1 TQCGGE
7 YMLVLDDYRPIV
19 GSSTIDELHV
29 LGSKF
34 AGRTVR
40 NVNSTATGGG
50 VAEILHRMIPLLRE
64 LGVDA
69 KWDVIKGGDSFFW
82 VTKKIHNAL
91 HGAEAGLSPEEISRT
106 FMEKGIITEP
116 TTNPIELGKAVRV
129 YLREKFRHLD
139 MGIVGVNMAVAA
151 TGTVI
156 NVENEGNIRMTKS
169 SPRTLVAVMSP
180 EKVIPTMADA
190 VHMIRILCRNCTG
203 QKISSYVSMD
213 TGPKKTAEIDG
224 PEELFI
230 VVVDNGRSEI
240 YRDPLTRQVLRCIRC
255 GGCLNTCPVY
265 AKIGGYPYGFTY
277 SGPMGQVM
285 NPLLLGLDKTAD
297 LYRACTLCG
306 ACRQICPAGVDHPS
320 LMLAYRERQVASRV
334 RDDKRMSA
342 FIERI
347 GAGLV
352 SLGMSSAA
360 AWNLAARSMKPVM
373 KRLENNGY
381 IRNIPFGLKGWFA
394 CRDLPGM
401 PEKTFH
407 EWWKA
412 KGRKG

>member
-1 TQCGGE
+1 
-7 YMLVLDDYRPIV
+7 
-19 GSSTIDELHV
+19 
-29 LGSKF
+29 
-34 AGRTVR
+34 
-40 NVNSTATGGG
+40 
-50 VAEILHRMIPLLRE
+50 
-64 LGVDA
+64 
-69 KWDVIKGGDSFFW
+69 
-82 VTKKIHNAL
+82 
-91 HGAEAGLSPEEISRT
+91 
-106 FMEKGIITEP
+106 
-116 TTNPIELGKAVRV
+116 
-129 YLREKFRHLD
+129 
-139 MGIVGVNMAVAA
+139 
-151 TGTVI
+151 
-156 NVENEGNIRMTKS
+156 
-169 SPRTLVAVMSP
+169 
-180 EKVIPTMADA
+180 
-190 VHMIRILCRNCTG
+190 
-203 QKISSYVSMD
+203 MD
-213 TGPKKTAEIDG
+213 TGPKKPAEIDG

>member
-1 TQCGGE
+1 
-7 YMLVLDDYRPIV
+7 
-19 GSSTIDELHV
+19 
-29 LGSKF
+29 
-34 AGRTVR
+34 
-40 NVNSTATGGG
+40 
-50 VAEILHRMIPLLRE
+50 
-64 LGVDA
+64 
-69 KWDVIKGGDSFFW
+69 
-82 VTKKIHNAL
+82 
-91 HGAEAGLSPEEISRT
+91 
-106 FMEKGIITEP
+106 
-116 TTNPIELGKAVRV
+116 V

>member
-1 TQCGGE
+1 
-7 YMLVLDDYRPIV
+7 MLVLDDYRPIV

>member
-1 TQCGGE
+1 
-7 YMLVLDDYRPIV
+7 
-19 GSSTIDELHV
+19 
-29 LGSKF
+29 
-34 AGRTVR
+34 
-40 NVNSTATGGG
+40 
-50 VAEILHRMIPLLRE
+50 
-64 LGVDA
+64 
-69 KWDVIKGGDSFFW
+69 
-82 VTKKIHNAL
+82 
-91 HGAEAGLSPEEISRT
+91 
-106 FMEKGIITEP
+106 
-116 TTNPIELGKAVRV
+116 V

-180 EKVIPTMADA
+180 EKVVPTMADA

-203 QKISSYVSMD
+203 QKISGYVSMD
-213 TGPKKTAEIDG
+213 TGPKKPAEIDG

-240 YRDPLTRQVLRCIRC
+240 YQDPLTRQVLRCIRC

-285 NPLLLGLDKTAD
+285 NPLLLGIEKTAD

-320 LMLAYRERQVASRV
+320 LMLAYRERQVASRGQ
-334 RDDKRMSA
+334 DDRRMSA

-360 AWNLAARSMKPVM
+360 VWNLGAKMMRPIM
-373 KRLENNGY
+373 KRLENNGD
-381 IRNIPFGLKGWFA
+381 IRNIPLVLKGWFA